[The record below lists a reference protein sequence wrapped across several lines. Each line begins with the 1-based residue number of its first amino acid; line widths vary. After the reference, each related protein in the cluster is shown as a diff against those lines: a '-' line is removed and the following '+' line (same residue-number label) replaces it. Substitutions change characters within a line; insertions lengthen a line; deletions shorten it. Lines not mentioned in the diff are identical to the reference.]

1 LKGCYKVK
9 VKKKKLETLVSS
21 SSNEE
26 EQETSSLGKTV
37 VQPSKIQMNDEKKQN
52 DG

>member
-26 EQETSSLGKTV
+26 EQETV